1 MNHNNSKTTVI
12 QDFNGL
18 SITIPTSIPK
28 LVLILSTLILSFIL
42 YIGLYED
49 AKNYFSTIDYSD
61 YFQIIIA
68 LGLVFIIVNF
78 IRIWLWLLFGKEII
92 EITNQHLKM
101 KNSILGLSI
110 SKIIPI
116 SEITQVSVNSNPNKQ
131 QPGKILLHR
140 GTKVIDLGNFIRAE
154 ESVYLVQLMNNKLD
168 KIKAS

>member
-1 MNHNNSKTTVI
+1 
-12 QDFNGL
+12 
-18 SITIPTSIPK
+18 
-28 LVLILSTLILSFIL
+28 
-42 YIGLYED
+42 
-49 AKNYFSTIDYSD
+49 
-61 YFQIIIA
+61 
-68 LGLVFIIVNF
+68 
-78 IRIWLWLLFGKEII
+78 KEII

-101 KNSILGLSI
+101 KNSILGISI